1 MQTPEPVPKSSPKW
15 SSNTKLIVGLT
26 IVAIFAILIQQLQKI
41 IGPLIL
47 SFVLAFLLHPIA
59 TFLNK
64 KFKIPWRLAVG
75 LVFLIV
81 VVVLVSVFTLAGIAV
96 VQQIQS
102 LIAAIQRFIAE
113 LPQIISNLSSRVYYL
128 GPFQLDLSRFDLT
141 SITNQLLSSA
151 QAVLGQVGGLVGTVA
166 SGTITTVGHVVFILL
181 IAYFLLA
188 EGGQVREDILR
199 LDIPGYDKDIR
210 RLGHALTN
218 IWDAYLRSQ
227 VVIILLVIMA
237 YYLLMTILGMRFSL
251 GIALMAGI
259 ARLVPYLGPFIVWT
273 ITALLAFF
281 QPSNYFNL
289 QPWAYAVLVVG
300 LALLLDQV
308 FDQYIQPRLMGRS
321 LGVHPAAIL
330 VAAIV
335 AFQLL
340 GIIGLVLAAPVLATV
355 TLLFRYALRKLFD
368 LDPWP
373 EPEHK
378 SRVLLPHDRL
388 FHRLRAW
395 LRRLIRQQR

>member
-1 MQTPEPVPKSSPKW
+1 MQAPAPTPKSSPKW

-26 IVAIFAILIQQLQKI
+26 IVAILAILIQQLRKI

-75 LVFLIV
+75 LVFLIL
-81 VVVLVSVFTLAGIAV
+81 VVVLAGAFTLVGFAV

-113 LPQIISNLSSRVYYL
+113 LPQLISNLSTHVYYL

-151 QAVLGQVGGLVGTVA
+151 QSVLGQVGGLVGTVA
-166 SGTITTVGHVVFILL
+166 TGTVTTVGHVIFILL
-181 IAYFLLA
+181 ISYFLLA
-188 EGGQVREDILR
+188 EGGQVREDILHI
-199 LDIPGYDKDIR
+199 DIPGYEKDIR
-210 RLGHALTN
+210 RLGRELTR

-227 VVIILLVIMA
+227 VVIIILVIIA
-237 YYLLMTILGMRFSL
+237 YYLLMTILGMRFTL

-259 ARLVPYLGPFIVWT
+259 ARLVPYLGPLIVWT
-273 ITALLAFF
+273 TTALLAFF

-308 FDQYIQPRLMGRS
+308 FDQYIQPRFMGRS

-373 EPEHK
+373 EPEHEL
-378 SRVLLPHDRL
+378 RVQLPQDRL
-388 FHRLRAW
+388 FRRVRAW
-395 LRRLIRQQR
+395 LRRLTRQ